1 MDIILKPFINP
12 NLPIITL
19 PGFFDDFN
27 RASADVLG
35 STVDVK
41 DLKVFDSGSTS
52 SVWGTYGDNTGG
64 MKSST
69 SGSHIACV
77 DALTPDGTLSATLAD
92 VSGVSSDR
100 YGLALRVVDAEN
112 YISIAR
118 GSGSLSGL
126 TVISVSTGGNVTIL
140 GSRLPR
146 LAEGDTISATVQG
159 NRISVQINDG
169 ETYSETLPTDMSG
182 TSHGLF
188 SFHGATAKWDE
199 IKFTPA

>member
-1 MDIILKPFINP
+1 MDIILKPFNNP

-27 RASADVLG
+27 RDSADVLG
-35 STVDVK
+35 STVDGK
-41 DLKVFDSGSTS
+41 DWKVFDPGTTS
-52 SVWGTYGDNTGG
+52 SVWGTYGDGTGG

-69 SGSHIACV
+69 SRHHIACV

-100 YGLALRVVDAEN
+100 YGLALRVVDAGN

-118 GSGSLSGL
+118 GSGSLSEL

-140 GSRLPR
+140 GSRLPA
-146 LAEGDTISATVQG
+146 LAEGDTIRATVQG

-182 TSHGLF
+182 TSHGFF
-188 SFHGATAKWDE
+188 SFQGATAKWDMIE
-199 IKFTPA
+199 FTPA